1 MSERLR
7 LLIAESNG
15 FSAEAIRLLEDHY
28 VVEQQDLDRQRLLA
42 SVGDADVLWV
52 RLRHM
57 IDAEIMD
64 AATDLEVI
72 ATNTTGLNHIDLE
85 EADRRGIQVV
95 SLKGEVDFLDS
106 IRATAEHTIA
116 LTLALLRRIP
126 DAHQH
131 VCDGYWDRGQFQG
144 SEIHEKTVGV
154 IGYGRLG
161 RIVAGYFE
169 SFGAR
174 VIVHSRDIL
183 AGTSID
189 GRQAVILDELLR
201 QSDIVSLHASYEP
214 DNDRMIGAVQFACMK
229 PGAVFV
235 NTARGELVD
244 EEALVTVLREH
255 RIAGAA
261 LDVIRDEQ
269 KEDGASVAIR
279 DLAQQSSVLLTPHIG
294 GNTRESL
301 EKTEVFLA
309 EQLCAMAQADRLQL
323 TSGCAEKDDTN

>member
-7 LLIAESNG
+7 LLIAESKG
-15 FSAEAIRLLEDHY
+15 FSAEAVRLLQQNY
-28 VVEQQDLDRQRLLA
+28 VVDRQDLDRTGLLHA
-42 SVGDADVLWV
+42 VGDADVLWV

-57 IDAEIMD
+57 IDAEVMD
-64 AATDLEVI
+64 AGPDLQVI

-131 VCDGYWDRGQFQG
+131 VCDGHWDRGQFQG
-144 SEIHEKTVGV
+144 GEIHEKTVGI

-169 SFGAR
+169 AFGAH
-174 VIVHSRDIL
+174 VIVHSQDIP

-189 GRQAVILDELLR
+189 GRQAVTLEKLLQ
-201 QSDIVSLHASYEP
+201 QSDIISLHASYEP
-214 DNDRMIGAVQFACMK
+214 ANDRMIGAVQFACMK

-244 EEALVTVLREH
+244 EEDLVTVLREH

-269 KEDGASVAIR
+269 QEDGASMAIR
-279 DLAQQSSVLLTPHIG
+279 DLAKQSSVLLTPHIG

-309 EQLCAMAQADRLQL
+309 EQLCAVAQADQLQH
-323 TSGCAEKDDTN
+323 TSGCAEKDDAN

>member
-7 LLIAESNG
+7 LLIAESSG
-15 FSAEAIRLLEDHY
+15 FSTEAVRLLQEHY
-28 VVEQQDLDRQRLLA
+28 VVDRQDLDRTGLLHA
-42 SVGDADVLWV
+42 VGNADVLWV
-52 RLRHM
+52 RLRNM
-57 IDAEIMD
+57 IDKEVMD
-64 AATDLEVI
+64 AATDLRVI
-72 ATNTTGLNHIDLE
+72 ATNTTGLNHVDLG
-85 EADRRGIQVV
+85 EAGRRGIRVA

-131 VCDGYWDRGQFQG
+131 ACDGHWDRRFFQG
-144 SEIHEKTVGV
+144 TEIHKKTVGI

-161 RIVAGYFE
+161 RIVADYFE
-169 SFGAR
+169 AFGAH
-174 VIVHSRDIL
+174 VIVHSRDIP
-183 AGTSID
+183 AGASID
-189 GRQAVILDELLR
+189 GRQAVTLDELLQ
-201 QSDIVSLHASYEP
+201 QSDIISLHASYEP
-214 DNDRMIGAVQFACMK
+214 ANDRMIGAVQFECMK
-229 PGAVFV
+229 PAAVFV

-269 KEDGASVAIR
+269 QGHGAAAAIR
-279 DLAQQSSVLLTPHIG
+279 DLAKQSSVLLTPHIG

-301 EKTEVFLA
+301 EKTEIFLA